1 MVKSSYNNTMAEKTV
16 VTRGMQERGIVT
28 RAALLQAAL
37 ECLVEV
43 GYGATTTIEVARRAG
58 VSRGAQLHHFP
69 TKAELLSAAVDSL
82 FERRNAEFRKTF
94 ANFDPGVDQTDAAI
108 DLLWSMFRGPTFVA
122 WAELWM
128 AARTDPELAD
138 KVVEIGDRFD
148 RQSLETWIELSSPTQ
163 RADPAFQRL
172 SLAFVYSLM
181 NGMAMDSL
189 VAHQHLVPPEELI
202 DTLKLIAQAFNPGPS
217 PNEETRP

>member
-1 MVKSSYNNTMAEKTV
+1 MVA
-16 VTRGMQERGIVT
+16 RGMQERGVTT
-28 RAALLQAAL
+28 RAALLEAAL
-37 ECLVEV
+37 ECLVEL
-43 GYGATTTIEVARRAG
+43 GYGATSTTEVARRAG

-94 ANFDPGVDQTDAAI
+94 ANFDPGADQTDEAI
-108 DLLWSMFRGPTFVA
+108 DLLWSMFQGPTFVA

-148 RQSLETWIELSSPTQ
+148 RQSLDTWIELSS
-163 RADPAFQRL
+163 ASDPGFERL

-181 NGMAMDSL
+181 NGMAMD
-189 VAHQHLVPPEELI
+189 VLVPHQQLASPEELI
-202 DTLKLIAQAFNPGPS
+202 NALKLIARAFNSEPPPIPEVS
-217 PNEETRP
+217 P

>member
-1 MVKSSYNNTMAEKTV
+1 
-16 VTRGMQERGIVT
+16 
-28 RAALLQAAL
+28 LDAAL
-37 ECLVEV
+37 ECLVEL
-43 GYGATTTIEVARRAG
+43 GYGATTTTEVARRAG

-148 RQSLETWIELSSPTQ
+148 RQSLQTWIELSSTTEGS
-163 RADPAFQRL
+163 DPGFERL

-181 NGMAMDSL
+181 NGMALESL
-189 VAHQHLVPPEELI
+189 VPHQLLASPEELI
-202 DTLKLIAQAFNPGPS
+202 DVLKFIAQSFNSVPP
-217 PNEETRP
+217 PIEETSA